1 MKMEQLKSR
10 HDTLR
15 SATAGDEEKDA
26 LSKEGEKLREM
37 LDHLRRQFGPPGFD
51 KYGGRPGDSYGP
63 PPGVFSSISS
73 AHQIFFGVKDKVD
86 EMGEFKRQRLD
97 SLTELTNNSLK
108 RSRTKSEAI
117 QDISSSSINEYVE
130 RMLKEEFKVFD
141 EEAEDVEEPKKESS
155 KKKNDFA
162 SLDLIQEEDEGQIM
176 QIDSKIPT
184 SS

>member
-1 MKMEQLKSR
+1 MKMEQLKAR
-10 HDTLR
+10 HDTLK
-15 SATAGDEEKDA
+15 SATAGDKEKDA

-37 LDHLRRQFGPPGFD
+37 LDHLRRQFGPPGGGPPSFD
-51 KYGGRPGDSYGP
+51 KYGGRPGDPYGP

-73 AHQIFFGVKDKVD
+73 AHQIFFSITDKVD

-141 EEAEDVEEPKKESS
+141 EEAEEVEEPKKESP
-155 KKKNDFA
+155 KKKNDLV

-176 QIDSKIPT
+176 
-184 SS
+184 